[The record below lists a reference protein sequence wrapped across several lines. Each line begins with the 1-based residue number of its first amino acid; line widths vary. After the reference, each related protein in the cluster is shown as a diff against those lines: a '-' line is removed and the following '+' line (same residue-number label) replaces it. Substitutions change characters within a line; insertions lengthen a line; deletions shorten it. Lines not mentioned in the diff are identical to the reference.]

1 MADYERYRFQK
12 QNIIVMLCSRFYIND
27 GVNITNDKK
36 VIVEKFNLFLVNVGP
51 NLAQNIPLN
60 SQSPT
65 ASMIKNINSMAVLP
79 VNESEVIDI
88 IKNLKNSSPGW
99 DSISAKVVK
108 ATYLHFIAPLTHIM
122 NLSIT
127 QGIFPKELKLA

>member
-1 MADYERYRFQK
+1 MKD
-12 QNIIVMLCSRFYIND
+12 IISKNKTSSSCSRFYIND

-36 VIVEKFNLFLVNVGP
+36 VIAEKFNSFFVNVGS
-51 NLAQNIPLN
+51 NLAQKIPPN

-65 ASMIKNINSMAVLP
+65 ASVIRNINSMAVLP

-99 DSISAKVVK
+99 NSI
-108 ATYLHFIAPLTHIM
+108 
-122 NLSIT
+122 
-127 QGIFPKELKLA
+127 